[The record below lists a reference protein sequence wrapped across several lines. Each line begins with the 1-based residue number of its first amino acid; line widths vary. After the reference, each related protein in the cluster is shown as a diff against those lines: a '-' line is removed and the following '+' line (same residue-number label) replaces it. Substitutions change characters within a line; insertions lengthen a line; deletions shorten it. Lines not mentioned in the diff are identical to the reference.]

1 MFETFARSNRYGSVA
16 QLESEAQLNR
26 RGLLKLMLRM
36 PAVRDKLQR
45 LSANEEVLALC
56 GAFEDASST
65 LERLQ
70 RDRSDVNLATII
82 EYEELCRDIERE
94 ILEICMQ

>member
-1 MFETFARSNRYGSVA
+1 LAHTP
-16 QLESEAQLNR
+16 SEAQINR

-36 PAVRDKLQR
+36 PTVRDRLQM
-45 LSANEEVLALC
+45 LSANDDVLALC
-56 GAFEDASST
+56 GAFEDASAT

-70 RDRSDVNLATII
+70 RERTGVNLPAIV

-94 ILEICMQ
+94 IMEICSHR

>member
-1 MFETFARSNRYGSVA
+1 VA
-16 QLESEAQLNR
+16 HTPSEAQINR

-36 PAVRDKLQR
+36 PAVRDRLQL
-45 LSANEEVLALC
+45 LSADDEVLALC
-56 GAFEDASST
+56 GAFEDASTT

-70 RDRSDVNLATII
+70 RERSGVNFTVIV

-94 ILEICMQ
+94 ILELCTH